1 MAPNVDPAAIT
12 WLDKLL
18 PAVIQLSIFGGS
30 ITFTVVVGQY
40 PSPLR
45 FAQEIGTF
53 LALAWLFFVLAL
65 GVASAAEMALT
76 FNRDNVVKRVK
87 GEKLVLGGGY
97 WKEIMVRLTCWLIVR
112 FPLSLALQTLVLLA
126 FLFLSL
132 AVAAYHLVVGWIAFA
147 LTATMIIV
155 SSCAWI
161 VQVCC

>member
-1 MAPNVDPAAIT
+1 LNKKPI
-12 WLDKLL
+12 
-18 PAVIQLSIFGGS
+18 
-30 ITFTVVVGQY
+30 
-40 PSPLR
+40 
-45 FAQEIGTF
+45 

-87 GEKLVLGGGY
+87 GEDLVLGGGY

-112 FPLSLALQTLVLLA
+112 FPLSLAVQTLVLLA

-147 LTATMIIV
+147 LTTTIIIV
-155 SSCAWI
+155 SSAAWI
-161 VQVCC
+161 VQICC